1 MPSVIEYTM
10 IALPG
15 KYEELVDAYVTFA
28 DQFGAVNPTEDLIL
42 ITGDVESGIV
52 RGIGIFE
59 SGSEAHQVYGA
70 DLFIAFREHASHL
83 IAGEPARREREL
95 IHVFVKG

>member
-10 IALPG
+10 VALPG
-15 KYEELVDAYVTFA
+15 KYDELVDAYITFA
-28 DQFGAVNPTEDLIL
+28 DQFGLENPTEDLIL
-42 ITGDVESGIV
+42 ITGDAESGIV
-52 RGIGIFE
+52 RGIGMFE

-70 DLFIAFREHASHL
+70 DLFQAFREQASHL
-83 IAGEPARREREL
+83 IEGDPVRTERDL